1 MAETS
6 SYQLGEQM
14 LSLFEGKINV
24 KMGAYNKGL
33 LLTLIIVQYYLIVSY
48 TLLNT
53 LGELGILLTPNV
65 F

>member
-1 MAETS
+1 
-6 SYQLGEQM
+6 M

-33 LLTLIIVQYYLIVSY
+33 LLTLIIIQYYLVVSY

-53 LGELGILLTPNV
+53 LGELGSLLTPDV